1 MENQE
6 VSIKLTVAQWNVVM
20 SILGQGPYSTVA
32 PLVEAI
38 KGQAQNQLTPSA
50 EGPSE

>member
-6 VSIKLTVAQWNVVM
+6 LSIKLTVAQWNIVM
-20 SILGQGPYSTVA
+20 GVLGNGPYSTVA

-38 KGQAQNQLTPSA
+38 KGQAQNQLTPPT
-50 EGPSE
+50 EGPTQ